1 MEIYSY
7 ISTPSF
13 LLYNIGDLS
22 MKYIYNFFNSVVN
35 TIKKI
40 INHRN
45 NKIINTNS
53 DNNNNLSINN
63 NISTTYYNDNFN
75 RQDNNI
81 YCNGIT
87 KDIST
92 LIILGLK

>member
-1 MEIYSY
+1 
-7 ISTPSF
+7 
-13 LLYNIGDLS
+13 

-35 TIKKI
+35 TIKNI
-40 INHRN
+40 INHHN
-45 NKIINTNS
+45 NKIINSNS
-53 DNNNNLSINN
+53 DNNN
-63 NISTTYYNDNFN
+63 NISTTYYNDNFKQ
-75 RQDNNI
+75 QDNNI

>member
-1 MEIYSY
+1 
-7 ISTPSF
+7 
-13 LLYNIGDLS
+13 
-22 MKYIYNFFNSVVN
+22 MKYIYNFFNSIVN

-40 INHRN
+40 INN
-45 NKIINTNS
+45 NS
-53 DNNNNLSINN
+53 DNHNNLSINN
-63 NISTTYYNDNFN
+63 NISTTYYDDNFN
-75 RQDNNI
+75 QQDNNI

>member
-1 MEIYSY
+1 
-7 ISTPSF
+7 
-13 LLYNIGDLS
+13 

-35 TIKKI
+35 TIKNI

-53 DNNNNLSINN
+53 DNHDDLSINN
-63 NISTTYYNDNFN
+63 NFSTTYYNDNFKQ
-75 RQDNNI
+75 QDNNI